1 MITFVTCWYEL
12 DCKFDRA
19 TYLCWINNFLYNIT
33 NCYLII
39 FSDLK
44 SSKII
49 IPFLNNKN
57 IRLVLKPINDFFNY
71 KYLEYWK
78 ENHKKNNLLNTK
90 ICWEVNMLW
99 CEKISFVHSAIEL
112 NLFDTELYGWCDI
125 GYFRGNHNEISVT
138 KISDWPNKDKI
149 EQLDITR
156 IHYGNVRDVNYTNLL
171 KTHILNKNELGLPIN
186 PIPPEQYSISGGF
199 FMIHIDNIKWW
210 RDTFDHKLKLYFDNN
225 YLVKDDQIILVDCI
239 YSNIDR
245 FKIYSNHDKKLNN
258 WFMFQGLLL

>member
-19 TYLCWINNFLYNIT
+19 TYLCWINNFLSNIT

-78 ENHKKNNLLNTK
+78 ENH
-90 ICWEVNMLW
+90 
-99 CEKISFVHSAIEL
+99 
-112 NLFDTELYGWCDI
+112 
-125 GYFRGNHNEISVT
+125 
-138 KISDWPNKDKI
+138 
-149 EQLDITR
+149 
-156 IHYGNVRDVNYTNLL
+156 
-171 KTHILNKNELGLPIN
+171 N
-186 PIPPEQYSISGGF
+186 PKP
-199 FMIHIDNIKWW
+199 
-210 RDTFDHKLKLYFDNN
+210 
-225 YLVKDDQIILVDCI
+225 
-239 YSNIDR
+239 
-245 FKIYSNHDKKLNN
+245 
-258 WFMFQGLLL
+258 